1 MTLSFHSASKRAT
14 LRTGVRAAQ
23 CLVLTL
29 ALTAPISIAQSQT
42 QTPPPTTPQVE
53 QSRTPAPPQ
62 RIPRQQAL
70 QTSALD
76 GSVRESSNDPR
87 PVPAAQVTLRSL
99 ATNQTL
105 RAITNA
111 EGVFRLLPIPRGRYE
126 LRIESETHAPLTIP
140 DITLNANEVLT
151 LQISL
156 AASSAISEATR
167 LPRQPELGPPP
178 PADNATTA
186 TGTATSRIFRH
197 RLDSDPNY
205 ISELAPDQLH
215 PIGDVF
221 NLVPNR
227 WALQQPDYRRYPQK
241 GEYPYTRSRWFD
253 PFNRNKLKGDQPI
266 WPCVLGQQTFLSLT
280 GTSETFFEGRR
291 VPSPSNVSAAQ
302 AGSENFFGRGEQFFF
317 DQTIRFT
324 FDLFHGD
331 ASFKP
336 VDWRIRIT
344 PELSLNNLNV
354 RELGIVGPDVRSGT
368 NRFDTHLG
376 FQELFAEYKI
386 ADLSPNYDFIS
397 VRAGIQQFNS
407 DFRGFL
413 FVDEQPGVRFFGD
426 LRSDRL
432 EYNAAYFNYLEKNT
446 NSALNSFAL
455 RHQQVALANLYF
467 QDVFFPG
474 YTAEFVFAFNKD
486 DGGVHYDDNGFL
498 VRPAPIGNVINQNP
512 GAGPISHGIRVGYFG
527 WLGSG
532 HIRRLNLTHA
542 FYQAVG
548 EDSFNPIAG
557 RPVTINA
564 QLAAAELSYDHDWM
578 RYRISAFYTSG
589 DANPRDARARGF
601 DSILDLPNFAGGLF
615 SFWDREGIRLTGSG
629 VLLTSPGSLIPNL
642 RSSKDEGQSEF
653 VNPGIFLANAG
664 ADFNVTPKLRAFANV
679 NFLRFQRTEP
689 LEFLLFQ
696 SPIRHTIGTDA
707 GIGVEYRP
715 PLSENIVITGGAA
728 ALQPG
733 QGFKDIYTSRTLFSL
748 FASAKLTF

>member
-1 MTLSFHSASKRAT
+1 MTLRLPRARRSALLTTCLRAVF
-14 LRTGVRAAQ
+14 LVAIAAVPLVHARAQ
-23 CLVLTL
+23 T
-29 ALTAPISIAQSQT
+29 QSQSPIAPNV
-42 QTPPPTTPQVE
+42 Q
-53 QSRTPAPPQ
+53 QSRTTAPPQ

-70 QTSALD
+70 LASAID
-76 GSVRESSNDPR
+76 GTVLERISDSESR
-87 PVPAAQVTLRSL
+87 PIPAAQLTFRNL
-99 ATNQTL
+99 ATNEQQ
-105 RAITNA
+105 RAFTTA
-111 EGVFRLLPIPRGRYE
+111 EGIFRLVPSPPAHYE
-126 LRIESETHAPLTIP
+126 LRVEAENFAPLTIS
-140 DITLNANEVLT
+140 DLTLNANEVLT

-156 AASSAISEATR
+156 ISSSAGAAANATR
-167 LPRQPELGPPP
+167 LPRLPELGPPSVQRSTQ
-178 PADNATTA
+178 ASAATYHA
-186 TGTATSRIFRH
+186 LRY

-205 ISELAPDQLH
+205 ISELAPDQV
-215 PIGDVF
+215 PPMGDVF

-241 GEYPYTRSRWFD
+241 GEYLYTKSHWYD

-266 WPCVLGQQTFLSLT
+266 WPDKLGQQTFLNLT
-280 GTSETFFEGRR
+280 ATSETFFDARR
-291 VPSPSNVSAAQ
+291 VPSPSNVSTAQ
-302 AGSENFFGRGEQFFF
+302 PGSSDFFGRGEQFFF
-317 DQTIRFT
+317 EQTLRFT

-344 PELSLNNLNV
+344 PELSLNNLKV
-354 RELGIVGPDVRSGT
+354 RELGIVGPDVRAGT
-368 NRFDTHLG
+368 NRFDAHLG
-376 FQELFAEYKI
+376 FQEAFVEYKL
-386 ADLSPNYDFIS
+386 ADLRPNYDFIS
-397 VRAGIQQFNS
+397 ARAGIQQFNA

-413 FVDEQPGVRFFGD
+413 FVDEQPGLRFFGN
-426 LRSDRL
+426 LHSDKI
-432 EYNAAYFNYLEKNT
+432 EYNAAYFNFLEKNT

-455 RHQQVALANLYF
+455 RNQQLLLANVYL
-467 QDVFFPG
+467 QDFFFPG
-474 YTAEFVFAFNKD
+474 YTAEFVVAWSKD
-486 DGGVHYDDNGFL
+486 DSGVHYDDNGFL
-498 VRPAPIGNVINQNP
+498 VRPAPIGDVISQNP
-512 GAGPISHGIRVGYFG
+512 GAGPIPHGIRVGYFG

-578 RYRISAFYTSG
+578 RYRVSTLYTSG

-601 DSILDLPNFAGGLF
+601 DSVLDLPNFAGGIF

-653 VNPGIFLANAG
+653 INPGIFLANAG
-664 ADFNVTPKLRAFANV
+664 ADFNVTQKLKAFANV

-696 SPIRHTIGTDA
+696 SPIHHTIGTDA

-715 PLSENIVITGGAA
+715 PLSENIVLTGGAS

-733 QGFKDIYTSRTLFSL
+733 QGFQDIYTSKTLFSL
-748 FASAKLTF
+748 FASAKFTF